1 MENYILEMKDIQKNF
16 DFVKAISNG
25 QFNLKEGEIHSLIG
39 ENGAGKSTMMK
50 IIYGIYP
57 KDAGEILIRGK
68 SFDKLDPSTAIDNG
82 IGMVHQEFMLV
93 DELTVLENII
103 LGFEPR
109 KGVTIDFAKARK
121 EIQTYI
127 DDYHMD
133 IQLNKKINQISV
145 GEAQRVEII
154 KTLYRGAEVLIL
166 DEPTAVLTPQET
178 DKFFEILTNLR
189 KDGKSIVFISHKL
202 NEVMEISDR
211 ITVMRQG
218 FFEGTVDVADT
229 SPEDLAKRMVGR
241 EVLLRVDKS
250 RSEIGKTVLN
260 VTDLWT
266 SGDKEVSKIRGINLD
281 VHAGEILGI
290 AGIDGNG
297 QSEFIEAITGLRRV
311 EKGTIILDGTDI
323 TNRSPRQIRDAGIT
337 HIPEDRNL
345 RGLNRGMNIM
355 ENMVAVKI
363 DQEPFSKNF
372 AMNPK
377 AIEKH
382 SVELIEKY
390 DVRPSNPRNITQAL
404 SGGNAQKIVV
414 AREVDADGKLLIASQ
429 PTRGVDIGAIES
441 IRKILNEVKANGK
454 GILLVSADLE
464 EVLSL
469 SDRVAVMYEGRIM
482 GILDAEEANRD
493 NVGMLMMGGEEVM
506 KSKAKGALV

>member
-1 MENYILEMKDIQKNF
+1 MEDYIIEMKDIQKNF
-16 DFVKAISNG
+16 EFVKAVVNG
-25 QFNLKEGEIHSLIG
+25 QFNLRQGEIHSLIG

-50 IIYGIYP
+50 IMYGIYP
-57 KDAGEILIRGK
+57 KDGGEIRIRGQVV
-68 SFDKLDPSTAIDNG
+68 DKITPKFAIGQG

-109 KGVTIDFAKARK
+109 NKWSIDFAKARK
-121 EIQTYI
+121 DIQTYI
-127 DDYHMD
+127 DDYNMD
-133 IQLNKKINQISV
+133 IQLNKRINQISV

-154 KTLYRGAEVLIL
+154 KTLYRGAEVLIF

-178 DKFFEILTNLR
+178 DKFFEILQNLK

-218 FFEGTVDVADT
+218 MFEGTVDVEET
-229 SPEDLAKRMVGR
+229 SPADLARRMVGR
-241 EVLLRVDKS
+241 DVLLRVEKEEVQS
-250 RSEIGKTVLN
+250 GKVVLE
-260 VTDLWT
+260 VKDLWT
-266 SGDKEVSKIRGINLD
+266 SGDKEISKIRGIDLE
-281 VHAGEILGI
+281 VRAGEILGV

-297 QSEFIEAITGLRRV
+297 QSELIEALTGLRKV
-311 EKGTIILDGTDI
+311 EKGSVILDGKDI
-323 TNRSPRQIRDAGIT
+323 TNLSPKNIRKSGLT

-345 RGLNRGMNIM
+345 RGLSRPMSIM
-355 ENMVAVKI
+355 DNMVAVKV
-363 DQEPFSKNF
+363 DEAPFARSIALNRKEI
-372 AMNPK
+372 K
-377 AIEKH
+377 KH
-382 SVELIEKY
+382 AEELIERF
-390 DVRPSNPRNITQAL
+390 DVRPKNPENLTKAL

-414 AREVDADGKLLIASQ
+414 AREVDAGGKLLIAAQ

-441 IRKILNEVKANGK
+441 IRNILNEVKVAGT

-482 GILDAEEANRD
+482 DVIDSREANRD
-493 NVGMLMMGGEEVM
+493 NVGFLMMGGKEAGDPPGKEL
-506 KSKAKGALV
+506 KA